1 MGAGAGAGAT
11 VRTADCDAW
20 NNADASERL
29 ATIEQLTAFY
39 GGPIVGG
46 DEDSPQ
52 GAGPTLSREDAYRLI
67 DGNCKAPF
75 ARGFKLY
82 KMYGRAAGFQSLAP

>member
-1 MGAGAGAGAT
+1 MGAGAGVSAT
-11 VRTADCDAW
+11 VQTADCDAW
-20 NNADASERL
+20 NRADVSERL

-46 DEDSPQ
+46 DKDSPQ
-52 GAGPTLSREDAYRLI
+52 GAGPTLSDETAYKLI
-67 DGNCKAPF
+67 DGNCEAPF

-82 KMYGRAAGFQSLAP
+82 KMYGRAAGFQSVAP